1 MQQCGLAWLVSHS
14 IVHEHDGNG
23 SPPVSHSIAGVTL
36 PGQDADSFWTS
47 RDGIS
52 EAVST
57 IPITEQEVAAHVF
70 AHADGPD
77 AGAAW
82 QQVRAIWS
90 RCRFAGLTEPV
101 AGLGVPADL
110 PDTLPGDTA
119 LVVAVCQSGDTH
131 RQAVLRV
138 EHDVLVVSLLVARP
152 DGTWSGGERELAEWV
167 GDHSDTGVFGV
178 ARLYLGKAAD
188 PRTALRPPE
197 DGAGWDTGTELE
209 PGVAV
214 RETSDRVA
222 RRVVR
227 RLKVL
232 ATPDRDARL
241 SEWTWS
247 DTTPRM
253 PRLARY
259 LMHLAKARYEA
270 RVHAD
275 FPGVRPLCQAVESAL
290 TGQRGGPDRTRL
302 AELVVEIT
310 PVLMAVRT
318 LLRTVEIAR
327 YNAALVLD
335 ADAPETAADTL
346 FSDDDAFVRDLLLR
360 LDDDR
365 AYLENA
371 LDAARTVTTAVD
383 NSSTK
388 ARYTPRA
395 PTEFP
400 TFGIVT
406 ALPEE
411 FGAMRV
417 LLDPPTQRRYIA
429 DDPANYLIGTVPS
442 AIGGQPHTVVLTI
455 LGETANNAAAAG
467 TANLTRSFGTVNC
480 VVMVGIAAG
489 IPNLAVPHQ
498 HVRLGD
504 VVVAT
509 WGVIDYDH
517 VVDTPHGRA
526 LRQSH
531 PQPSPLL
538 GHAAKFLV
546 ADEMAAARPWNG
558 LVDDA
563 LAQLPATFA
572 RPDPATDLVYA
583 ADDVDVVLPH
593 PDPAESGHVADR
605 PKVHHG
611 RIGSA
616 DRSLRNLAE
625 RDALAAQHGLRAI
638 EMEATGVG
646 KASFADGREWF
657 IVRGIS
663 DYGDRRTGGMW
674 RKYAAVTA
682 AAYTRALLGAV
693 PPLELHGDRFRLPE
707 K

>member
-1 MQQCGLAWLVSHS
+1 M
-14 IVHEHDGNG
+14 
-23 SPPVSHSIAGVTL
+23 
-36 PGQDADSFWTS
+36 
-47 RDGIS
+47 
-52 EAVST
+52 AV
-57 IPITEQEVAAHVF
+57 HVF
-70 AHADGPD
+70 AHADGPHV
-77 AGAAW
+77 GAAW

-90 RCRFAGLTEPV
+90 RCRFAGLTEAV

-110 PDTLPGDTA
+110 PDTSPGDTV
-119 LVVAVCQSGDTH
+119 LVVAVCQSRDTH

-138 EHDVLVVSLLVARP
+138 EHDVLVVSLLVAPP
-152 DGTWSGGERELAEWV
+152 DGAWADGERELAELV
-167 GDHSDTGVFGV
+167 GDQPDPGVFGV
-178 ARLYLGKAAD
+178 AWLYLGKAAD
-188 PRTALRPPE
+188 PRAALASPG
-197 DGAGWDTGTELE
+197 DGSGWDTGTELE
-209 PGVAV
+209 LGVAA

-222 RRVVR
+222 TRVVR
-227 RLKVL
+227 RLQVL

-241 SEWTWS
+241 GEWTWS

-259 LMHLAKARYEA
+259 LMHLAKVRYEA
-270 RVHAD
+270 RVHAG
-275 FPGVRPLCQAVESAL
+275 FPGVGPLCRAVESSLA
-290 TGQRGGPDRTRL
+290 GQQDAADRTRL
-302 AELVVEIT
+302 AELVVEII
-310 PVLMAVRT
+310 PVLMAVRM

-327 YNAALVLD
+327 YNAALALD
-335 ADAPETAADTL
+335 ADAPVTASATL
-346 FSDDDAFVRDLLLR
+346 FGDDEAFVRDLLLR

-371 LDAARTVTTAVD
+371 LDAARTVTAIAD
-383 NSSTK
+383 NGPTR
-388 ARYTPRA
+388 ARRPTSATPA
-395 PTEFP
+395 PTRLP

-417 LLDPPTQRRYIA
+417 LLDPPIERRHVA
-429 DDPANYLIGTVPS
+429 DDPANYLIGTLPS
-442 AIGGQPHTVVLTI
+442 AIDGQPHTVVLTM

-489 IPNLAVPHQ
+489 VPNPAVPHQ

-517 VVDTPHGRA
+517 VVDTPHGRL

-531 PQPSPLL
+531 PRPSPLL

-546 ADEMAAARPWNG
+546 AGETAGARPWDG
-558 LVDDA
+558 IIDDA
-563 LAQLPATFA
+563 WTRLPVTFA
-572 RPDPATDLVYA
+572 RPDPATDLVYV
-583 ADDVDVVLPH
+583 ADDAGVALPH
-593 PDPAESGHVADR
+593 PDPVASGHLPDR

-625 RDALAAQHGLRAI
+625 RDVLAARHNLRAI

-663 DYGDRRTGGMW
+663 DYGDRRTGGVW
-674 RKYAAVTA
+674 RKYAALVA
-682 AAYTRALLGAV
+682 AAYTKALLGEV
-693 PPLELHGDRFRLPE
+693 PSLELRGDRFRLPE